1 MATVTG
7 FTASRMISVENA
19 SVVGGT
25 VVGDDLILTTHGGS
39 NINAGNVRGPA
50 GPGFSPVNITTENL
64 NSIWAPGV
72 YTQNSSGLATLARNY
87 PLAGGRGVLETVS
100 EPDQFFIYQ
109 RFTVL
114 GIGAYTTQVYV
125 RTSYNRTV
133 WSSWSLLVGPGL
145 PYGRIKGSGTQT
157 IPNFTGTN
165 NTKVTLFN
173 AATLSE
179 KNGVSWD
186 NTNQRFT
193 VLNAGI
199 YNLSAKLVWQAQAT
213 AVGYRRVFIYKN
225 GSSQGD
231 YIIGP
236 NTTSFPMSVEFD
248 LPCASGD
255 LLEVYCSQTSGGN
268 LNLINN
274 FGTCEFQVKY
284 SGA

>member
-50 GPGFSPVNITTENL
+50 GAGNVPVNITTQNL
-64 NSIWAPGV
+64 NSIWAPGA
-72 YTQNSSGLATLARNY
+72 YTQNSSGNSTLARNY
-87 PLAGGRGVLETVS
+87 PLSGGRGVLEVIS

-114 GIGAYTTQVYV
+114 AMGSYSNQVYV
-125 RTSYNRTV
+125 RTSYNRTF
-133 WSSWSLLVGPGL
+133 WTSWSLMVGPGL
-145 PYGRIKGSGTQT
+145 PYGRIKGSSTQT
-157 IPNFTGTN
+157 ISNFTGS
-165 NTKVTLFN
+165 NTKVTLFDN
-173 AATLSE
+173 ATLSE
-179 KNGVSWD
+179 KDGVSWD
-186 NTNQRFT
+186 NTNKRFT

-199 YNLSAKLVWQAQAT
+199 YNLFAKLVWQAQAT
-213 AVGYRRVFIYKN
+213 AVGYRRVFIYQN

-236 NTTSFPMSVEFD
+236 NTTSFPVSVEFD

>member
-7 FTASRMISVENA
+7 FTASRMIALEN
-19 SVVGGT
+19 STVVGGSIA
-25 VVGDDLILTTHGGS
+25 GDDLILQQHDGGT
-39 NINAGNVRGPA
+39 INAGNVRGPA
-50 GPGFSPVNITTENL
+50 GPGTSPINITTENL

-72 YTQNSSGLATLARNY
+72 YTQNSSGNATLARNY
-87 PLAGGRGVLETVS
+87 PLDGGRGVLETVS

-114 GIGAYTTQVYV
+114 DMGGSNSNQVYV
-125 RTSYNRTV
+125 RTSYNRMI

-157 IPNFTGTN
+157 ISNFTGT
-165 NTKVTLFN
+165 NTKVTLFDN
-173 AATLSE
+173 ATLSE
-179 KNGVSWD
+179 KDGVSWD
-186 NTNQRFT
+186 QADQRFT
-193 VLNAGI
+193 VRTNGI

-213 AVGYRRVFIYKN
+213 AVGYRRVFIYQN
-225 GSSQGD
+225 ATPQGD
-231 YIIGP
+231 FIIGP
-236 NTTSFPMSVEFD
+236 NTTSFPVKIEFD
-248 LPCASGD
+248 LPCVSGD
-255 LLEVYCSQTSGGN
+255 RLSVYCSQTSGGN

>member
-7 FTASRMISVENA
+7 FTASRMIALEN
-19 SVVGGT
+19 STVVGGSIA
-25 VVGDDLILTTHGGS
+25 GDDLILQQHDGGT
-39 NINAGNVRGPA
+39 INAGNVRGPA
-50 GPGFSPVNITTENL
+50 GPLAVPIDLTTENL

-72 YTQNSSGLATLARNY
+72 YTQSSSVYPTLARNY
-87 PLAGGRGVLETVS
+87 PLAGAPGLLEVLS
-100 EPDQFFIYQ
+100 SLDQFFIYQ

-114 GIGAYTTQVYV
+114 GTSTHSNQVYV
-125 RTSYNRTV
+125 RSSYDRILWT
-133 WSSWSLLVGPGL
+133 SWSLMAGPGL

-157 IPNFTGTN
+157 ISNFTGS
-165 NTKVTLFN
+165 NTKVTLFDN
-173 AATLSE
+173 ATLS
-179 KNGVSWD
+179 KKDGVSWD
-186 NTNQRFT
+186 DTNKRFT

-199 YNLSAKLVWQAQAT
+199 YNLSAKLVWQAQGT

-231 YIIGP
+231 FIIGP
-236 NTTSFPMSVEFD
+236 NAASFPVSVEFD
-248 LPCASGD
+248 LPCDSGD

-284 SGA
+284 SGG